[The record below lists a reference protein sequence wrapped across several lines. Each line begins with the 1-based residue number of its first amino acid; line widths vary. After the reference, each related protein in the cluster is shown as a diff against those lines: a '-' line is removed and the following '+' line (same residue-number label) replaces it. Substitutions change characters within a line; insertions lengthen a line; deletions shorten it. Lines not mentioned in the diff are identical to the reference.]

1 MVSFKNEI
9 KTPDLVPLRELENGV
24 FFEFLDKIYQKL
36 AWDDNDRC
44 YNCLYPSEMTYD
56 RLEYDKLVRQVDV
69 EITVTGY
76 TKKGC

>member
-1 MVSFKNEI
+1 MVTLKNEI
-9 KTPDLVPLRELENGV
+9 KTPDLIPLRELDNGI

-44 YNCLYPSEMTYD
+44 YNCLYLSEMTCV
-56 RLEYDKLVRQVDV
+56 RFEYDKLVRPVDV

-76 TKKGC
+76 TKKG